1 MPMDEKHAD
10 AIARAIL
17 EPDVEAR
24 EQRQRKRAAEAADLV
39 VQRRSA
45 GAALAGMAVGGAF
58 GYFAFG
64 DLSRGLIVGG
74 LIAYLLARLVQRR
87 PA

>member
-1 MPMDEKHAD
+1 MDEKQAD

-17 EPDVEAR
+17 EPDRQAR
-24 EQRQRKRAAEAADLV
+24 EQLRRKREAEAARLV
-39 VQRRSA
+39 LQRRAA
-45 GAALAGMAVGGAF
+45 GAALAGMAVGGAV
-58 GYFAFG
+58 GHFASG
-64 DLSRGLIVGG
+64 DFPRWLVVGG